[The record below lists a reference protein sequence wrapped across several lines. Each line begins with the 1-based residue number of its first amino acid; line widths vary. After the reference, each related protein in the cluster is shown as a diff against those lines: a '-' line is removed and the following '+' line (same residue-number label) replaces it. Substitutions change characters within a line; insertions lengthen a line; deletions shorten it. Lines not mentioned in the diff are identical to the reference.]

1 LGLYGYIG
9 QNENEQ
15 NGIYDEY
22 IDWIGIGRHRY
33 KNDDKSFFNGKI
45 DEVRI
50 WNYPKNQN
58 QIVDNMFTIH
68 SGVETGLVALWNF
81 AEDNGTDLSGN
92 GFNGISQ
99 DDAFAEV
106 DNLLKSNF
114 NNRPIFGR

>member
-1 LGLYGYIG
+1 MGLYGYIG

-22 IDWIGIGRHRY
+22 IDWIDIGRHRY
-33 KNDDKSFFNGKI
+33 QNDDKGFFNGKI

-68 SGVETGLVALWNF
+68 SGAETGLVALWNF
-81 AEDNGTDLSGN
+81 DEDNGTDLSGN

-114 NNRPIFGR
+114 NNRPIFRR